1 MVISSA
7 QRPTCYLHAAFRDR
21 KSLRG
26 YTRARSWAADSPWT
40 KVQRGDDVY
49 QGAFFLGARET
60 VIDMTWARVTD
71 PLVSRGYLKTVL
83 GNGGGRRLLSGRLG
97 IGGI

>member
-1 MVISSA
+1 M
-7 QRPTCYLHAAFRDR
+7 
-21 KSLRG
+21 
-26 YTRARSWAADSPWT
+26 
-40 KVQRGDDVY
+40 
-49 QGAFFLGARET
+49 GARET